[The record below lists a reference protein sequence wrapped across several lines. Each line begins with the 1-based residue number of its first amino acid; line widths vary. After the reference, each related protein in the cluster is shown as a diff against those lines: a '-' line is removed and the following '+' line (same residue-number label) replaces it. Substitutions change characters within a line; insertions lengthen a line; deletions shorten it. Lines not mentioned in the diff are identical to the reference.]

1 MLLIE
6 VSWPRCAAAIAFA
19 AMLLA
24 GCASTGARVVTN
36 ADPDVEFGE
45 FTTFQFA
52 NPLSTDP
59 GGRRS
64 TISVQL
70 IAATTRE
77 LQARG
82 LQPVGSGADLRID
95 FFAAQGNSMPSGG
108 FTLATSHNHSGLS
121 TWRTYNM
128 RRNAASGI
136 TEGVV
141 VVDIVEIRRNA
152 LVFEGMAEA
161 RVTEDM
167 RDNFSDSVSAAIAE
181 IFEAYP

>member
-1 MLLIE
+1 MPLKRL
-6 VSWPRCAAAIAFA
+6 PGGRRA
-19 AMLLA
+19 LLA
-24 GCASTGARVVTN
+24 ATFVLLCTACASTGTRVVTSVN
-36 ADPDVEFGE
+36 PDVDFSQFG
-45 FTTFQFA
+45 TFQFA
-52 NPLSTDP
+52 APLSTDP
-59 GGRRS
+59 QGRRS

-70 IAATTRE
+70 MAATTRE

-82 LQPVGSGADLRID
+82 LQPVSSGADLRID

-121 TWRTYNM
+121 TWRTYNL
-128 RRNAASGI
+128 RRTAASGI

-141 VVDIVEIRRNA
+141 IVDIIDARRGA

-161 RVTEDM
+161 RVTEAM
-167 RDNFSDSVSAAIAE
+167 RDNFGDSIASAIAD

>member
-1 MLLIE
+1 MIITDTPLRQRAKSFVLVTI
-6 VSWPRCAAAIAFA
+6 VLS
-19 AMLLA
+19 
-24 GCASTGARVVTN
+24 GCATTGTRVVTN
-36 ADPDVEFGE
+36 IDPDVDFGR
-45 FTTFQFA
+45 FDTFQFA
-52 NPLSTDP
+52 SPLSTDP
-59 GGRRS
+59 GGQRS
-64 TISVQL
+64 SISVQL

-82 LQPVGSGADLRID
+82 LQPVSSGADLRID

-128 RRNAASGI
+128 RRTAAYGI

-141 VVDIVEIRRNA
+141 VVDIIEVRRNA

-161 RVTEDM
+161 RVTEAM
-167 RDNFSDSVSAAIAE
+167 RDNFSESVGDAIAG

>member
-1 MLLIE
+1 MRLPE
-6 VSWPRCAAAIAFA
+6 YFSRQCAAVTLVAVV
-19 AMLLA
+19 LLF
-24 GCASTGARVVTN
+24 GCATTGTRVVTN
-36 ADPDVEFGE
+36 VDPGVDFGQ
-45 FTTFQFA
+45 FRTFQFA
-52 NPLSTDP
+52 SPLSTDQ
-59 GGRRS
+59 GGQRS
-64 TISVQL
+64 SISIQL

-82 LQPVGSGADLRID
+82 LQPVSSGADLRIN
-95 FFAAQGNSMPSGG
+95 FFAAQGNNMPTGG

-128 RRNAASGI
+128 RRDAAASI

-161 RVTEDM
+161 RVTEAM
-167 RDNFSDSVSAAIAE
+167 RDNFSDTIGAAIAE